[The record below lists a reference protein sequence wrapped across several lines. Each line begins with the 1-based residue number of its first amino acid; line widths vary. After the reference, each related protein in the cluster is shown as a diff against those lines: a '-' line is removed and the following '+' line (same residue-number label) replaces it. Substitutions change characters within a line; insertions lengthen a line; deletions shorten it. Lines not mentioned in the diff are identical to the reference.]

1 MPVPTTPKKAQNRYY
16 FDRNYLLQYI
26 NQKVKTKVFVDGRFL
41 DVADASDLEDE
52 LHGVGYDNSGNPKFF
67 DYRSVE
73 QVKAGSNLITLDQLQ
88 QLQTQKTTPEQEPEG
103 EEPEPP
109 EGGEEEPPSEEPE
122 DMGGEEEPEPPEG
135 EEEEE
140 PAAGKKPPKEPIKA
154 HYDPFMIGRNIINES
169 MKKKN
174 PKKEVNALVRILE
187 RPYYNVTGMITEVYD
202 NEYEVKTFSGHL
214 GRVTIRKEN
223 VKFI

>member
-1 MPVPTTPKKAQNRYY
+1 MPVPTPQKKQNRYY

-41 DVADASDLEDE
+41 DIADSSDLEDE

-88 QLQTQKTTPEQEPEG
+88 QQKTQPDQPSTEEEPTEEPEG
-103 EEPEPP
+103 EEPTEEEPDDSGSEEPP
-109 EGGEEEPPSEEPE
+109 KGEEEPPADEEP
-122 DMGGEEEPEPPEG
+122 GEEEP
-135 EEEEE
+135 
-140 PAAGKKPPKEPIKA
+140 PAKGPLKA
-154 HYDPFMIGRNIINES
+154 HYDPYTIGS
-169 MKKKN
+169 
-174 PKKEVNALVRILE
+174 RILQESRKMQIHRAKNKVINRMVIIKE
-187 RPYYNVTGMITEVYD
+187 RPYYNVTGIITEDVGD
-202 NEYEVKTFSGHL
+202 SYEIRTLSNMV
-214 GRVTIRKEN
+214 GRVIIHKDN